1 MHFNENE
8 YCIEMKADELCS
20 LVARPSDLD
29 SRIPMKMN
37 LQNKN
42 FDVFLCQLPDY
53 DRAHEPLRLLYDVHN
68 TTQMNG
74 NYYTVSAVVDRA
86 YKNGDMGYVDIFI
99 ERRFIDESAFPSN
112 YDIALLKVNAY
123 FYASKH
129 SLPRVNTR
137 IILCFK
143 DSKRI
148 KIIEDSFT
156 VDALRKEYLTLLE
169 RADFFGKLMLER
181 KNEIL
186 PKAKKVPFPYNEV
199 RGGQEQMIK
208 AIYRGIV
215 KGKNV
220 FAQAPT
226 GIGKTMSSLYPAV
239 RALSEGKVDK
249 IFYLTAKAS
258 TRREAWGAMKKLHSA
273 GAKLKS
279 IMISAKDSVCL
290 CPKKIASGQSA
301 GNFCNSFD
309 CEFAR
314 GYYDRVNDAIKELV
328 ENYSGYTIS
337 LIEAA
342 AKKYKV
348 CPYELSLD
356 LSLLCD
362 VIICDY
368 NYIFDPIIYFQRY
381 FGDGG
386 ENGKYVFL
394 IDEAHNLPDRAIDM
408 YSASLSRNSIEAVAS
423 LFPPHD
429 SEILNEIDGFLH
441 FLEKSKELCRDNM
454 FKNEKKQKRIEKSS

>member
-37 LQNKN
+37 LQSKN
-42 FDVFLCQLPDY
+42 FDVFLSQLPDY
-53 DRAHEPLRLLYDVHN
+53 DRAHEPLRMLYDVHN

-86 YKNGDMGYVDIFI
+86 YKDGDMGYVDRFI
-99 ERRFIDESAFPSN
+99 ERRFIDESAFPCN

-208 AIYRGIV
+208 AIYRLYIAKRLGILIRV
-215 KGKNV
+215 K
-220 FAQAPT
+220 
-226 GIGKTMSSLYPAV
+226 
-239 RALSEGKVDK
+239 
-249 IFYLTAKAS
+249 
-258 TRREAWGAMKKLHSA
+258 
-273 GAKLKS
+273 
-279 IMISAKDSVCL
+279 
-290 CPKKIASGQSA
+290 
-301 GNFCNSFD
+301 
-309 CEFAR
+309 
-314 GYYDRVNDAIKELV
+314 
-328 ENYSGYTIS
+328 
-337 LIEAA
+337 
-342 AKKYKV
+342 
-348 CPYELSLD
+348 
-356 LSLLCD
+356 
-362 VIICDY
+362 
-368 NYIFDPIIYFQRY
+368 
-381 FGDGG
+381 
-386 ENGKYVFL
+386 
-394 IDEAHNLPDRAIDM
+394 
-408 YSASLSRNSIEAVAS
+408 
-423 LFPPHD
+423 
-429 SEILNEIDGFLH
+429 
-441 FLEKSKELCRDNM
+441 
-454 FKNEKKQKRIEKSS
+454 